1 MCIVRLAMDRFFTQ
15 KELRWIDQLIPEA
28 PSRRGSTPVSV
39 TERDGEQPLSTSSP
53 RESPTDSKAPLDSS
67 SSPQLQRAHK
77 LRRQLLL
84 QQTGGGLGEGGNSKR
99 GGRRASSV
107 DTTDNNVSTA
117 LLSGA
122 DTDDTL
128 QSPRQAPGSGGGR
141 GAGPRRGTGSGAV
154 LAGRPLN
161 QRCTSTSIR
170 STCSSGLGTSS
181 SSMEAHQNP
190 NFSSA
195 SAASLGSPSRSGA
208 AVGVS
213 TIRELDENGEAYTP
227 GALEI
232 DEEDDEPNDMKHLM
246 PFRRG
251 SHKRPSIFSLNAH
264 SQDEPETLA
273 EQLYNLDVGAE
284 LCNTSLWKDLAQQ
297 HGESERRSR
306 RGTGSRHGSTLLLDL
321 KEHEQ
326 KRETELPAWKRY
338 VYEYSLL
345 ISVLFVF
352 NFSFY

>member
-28 PSRRGSTPVSV
+28 PSRRGSTPMSV
-39 TERDGEQPLSTSSP
+39 TEREGEQPLSTSSP
-53 RESPTDSKAPLDSS
+53 RESPTDSNAPMNSS
-67 SSPQLQRAHK
+67 SSPQLQREHK

-84 QQTGGGLGEGGNSKR
+84 QQIGGGLGAGGNSKR

-122 DTDDTL
+122 DTDDTP

-141 GAGPRRGTGSGAV
+141 GAGPRRGTGSGAGAV
-154 LAGRPLN
+154 GAGRPLI
-161 QRCTSTSIR
+161 QKCTSTSIR

-181 SSMEAHQNP
+181 SSMEAHQNQ

-195 SAASLGSPSRSGA
+195 SAVSLGSPSHSGA
-208 AVGVS
+208 TVGVS
-213 TIRELDENGEAYTP
+213 TIRELDENGEAYAP

-232 DEEDDEPNDMKHLM
+232 DEEDDEPNDMRHLV

-251 SHKRPSIFSLNAH
+251 SHIDKRPSIFSLSAH

-284 LCNTSLWKDLAQQ
+284 LCNTALWKDLAKL

-326 KRETELPAWKRY
+326 KREAELPAWKR
-338 VYEYSLL
+338 
-345 ISVLFVF
+345 
-352 NFSFY
+352 